1 MQSSSAEA
9 HGVLTP
15 PPSPNKR
22 RHMIRESEETDE
34 EMTLDAFLYRSD
46 DFRKST
52 FENPWP
58 LPLQLDEPKPAFRLF
73 GPLFKGLVPKIRQVL
88 AEHSI
93 KQNQSWADIYLA
105 SKPGFPGGDIPVLTL
120 VVLVDQG
127 VNNSRTWGD
136 AKDEV
141 HQLFAEDNFPNVE
154 VELYDPKRSFVPT
167 MFPLQPHTEAII
179 KYQSKRDQLIK
190 CLQENLPGMWSA
202 MSVFGFG
209 PTAAEAEPALVVF
222 IRPFSV
228 QNWNQLGKKLSG
240 IFANQEWKT
249 EFVPGGVS
257 INPGISFA
265 RHSGFGAPDM
275 GSSIGEKGQPGGGT
289 LGGVVSLKRK
299 EQTMIG
305 LITNHHVVRPSSPKS
320 KATIDLVD
328 EFGYG
333 SNQTASVKTIMQY
346 PAKLDFEAT
355 SKDLNDQVIPEIKQ
369 SIKNMKD
376 KINRFNMKGQDVP
389 DTLSHL
395 LEVQEDE
402 LDMYKKQLD
411 KLKRLP
417 TVLGD
422 VVTSSGNALSPSMA
436 LLDWAIVQVPSS
448 KVPQPPPNKLPSTD
462 EVARSGK
469 SARDYGVNDQ
479 PYRRLPSREYVGG
492 FSKIEKGSWYFKI
505 GRTTGITTGICHGIE
520 VDVGR
525 QGEVRYD
532 HSGKKVILG
541 KYSTRE
547 LVIMS
552 STGTFSEPGDSGSF
566 VFNNL
571 GNVAGLLYG
580 ELTGNITSG
589 EVSADTPSELMEE
602 SHFTDNTVMQGCRV
616 HIGSGLVSSMDEVLG
631 SIKKTTGAEISFNLK
646 P

>member
-1 MQSSSAEA
+1 
-9 HGVLTP
+9 
-15 PPSPNKR
+15 
-22 RHMIRESEETDE
+22 MIRESEETDE
-34 EMTLDAFLYRSD
+34 EMSLDAFLYRSD
-46 DFRKST
+46 YFRKST

-58 LPLQLDEPKPAFRLF
+58 LPLQLDEPEPAFRLF
-73 GPLFKGLVPKIRQVL
+73 GSLFKGLVPKIRQVL
-88 AEHSI
+88 ADHSI
-93 KQNQSWADIYLA
+93 RENQSWADICLA

-120 VVLVDQG
+120 VILVDQG
-127 VNNSRTWGD
+127 VNNSRTWGH

-141 HQLFAEDNFPNVE
+141 HQLFAEDHFPNVE

-167 MFPLQPHTEAII
+167 MFPLQPHTDAII
-179 KYQSKRDQLIK
+179 KYQSKRDQLIE
-190 CLQENLPGMWSA
+190 CLHEDLPGMWSA
-202 MSVFGFG
+202 ISVFGFG
-209 PTAAEAEPALVVF
+209 PTVAEAEPALVVF

-240 IFANQEWKT
+240 IFANQQWKT

-257 INPGISFA
+257 ITPGISFA
-265 RHSGFGAPDM
+265 RHPGFGAPDM
-275 GSSIGEKGQPGGGT
+275 GSSIGEKGKPGGGT
-289 LGGVVSLKRK
+289 LGGFVSLKRK
-299 EQTMIG
+299 DETMTG
-305 LITNHHVVRPSSPKS
+305 LITNHQVVIPFSPKS
-320 KATIDLVD
+320 KASIDLIN

-333 SNQTASVKTIMQY
+333 SNQTASMRTTMQC

-355 SKDLNDQVIPEIKQ
+355 RKELSDEVIPEIKQ
-369 SIKNMKD
+369 SIKYTKD
-376 KINRFNMKGQDVP
+376 KINRFNMKSQDVP
-389 DTLSHL
+389 DTLSRL
-395 LEVQEDE
+395 LKVQEDD
-402 LDMYKKQLD
+402 LGIYKKQLA

-417 TVLGD
+417 IDLGN
-422 VVTSSGNALSPSMA
+422 VVISSGNALPPSMA

-469 SARDYGVNDQ
+469 SARDYGVMGQ
-479 PYRRLPSREYVGG
+479 PYRPMASGEYVGG

-541 KYSTRE
+541 KYTTRE

-566 VFNNL
+566 VFDNL
-571 GNVAGLLYG
+571 GDVAGLLYG
-580 ELTGNITSG
+580 ELTGNIKSG
-589 EVSADTPSELMEE
+589 EVSADTPSELMAE
-602 SHFTDNTVMQGCRV
+602 SHFTDNTVMQGIRV

-631 SIKKTTGAEISFNLK
+631 SMKKNTGAEISFSLK